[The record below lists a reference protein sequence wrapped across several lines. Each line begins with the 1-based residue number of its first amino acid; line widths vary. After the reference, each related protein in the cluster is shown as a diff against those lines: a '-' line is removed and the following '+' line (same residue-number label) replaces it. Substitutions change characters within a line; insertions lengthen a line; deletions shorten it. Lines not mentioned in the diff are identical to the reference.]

1 MVAMAIVMLLVII
14 MERLEGQNRRAE
26 VSLSS

>member
-14 MERLEGQNRRAE
+14 MERLEGQNQRAE